1 MANGVLTLGQAS
13 RIAECSRDTLR
24 RAAQREELKAE
35 LAPGKKGQ
43 QWWIREAD
51 LRDWLES
58 RGKAGGTQT
67 SAAPEQAQ
75 QGLEQQ
81 LAEHKK
87 ELKRAQQEIAR
98 LQDELRQAQQRSSE
112 AVQQL
117 KTARGLVEDWQGQS
131 RLTSLRKL
139 LGF

>member
-24 RAAQREELKAE
+24 RAAQRDELKAE

-58 RGKAGGTQT
+58 RGRSVSTQT
-67 SAAPEQAQ
+67 AEPAQAQ
-75 QGLEQQ
+75 QDLEQQ

-87 ELKRAQQEIAR
+87 QLKRAQQEIAR
-98 LQDELRQAQQRSSE
+98 LKDELSHAQRRSSE

-117 KTARGLVEDWQGQS
+117 KTARGLVADWQGRS
-131 RLTSLRKL
+131 RLTSLRNL
-139 LGF
+139 LGI

>member
-58 RGKAGGTQT
+58 RGKSVNTRPPAEP
-67 SAAPEQAQ
+67 AQAQ
-75 QGLEQQ
+75 QNFEQQ
-81 LAEHKK
+81 LADHKK
-87 ELKRAQQEIAR
+87 QLKHAQQEIAR
-98 LQDELRQAQQRSSE
+98 LKEELLDAQQRSSE
-112 AVQQL
+112 AAQQL